1 MSSTPP
7 SRLFHWS
14 LFVAVLVVAGNILL
28 LPHLTA
34 TAASGPNPLTGFAWS
49 AVTDTTSNT
58 NTPTMGWISFNDP
71 TGGSLYGVYEDN
83 NGNLSGYAWSS
94 NLGWVDFNGSTA
106 DGAHPAPRVIPG
118 TGHVTG
124 WARACAAFSGN
135 ACSGDVNLDPNSG
148 GWDGWIDLSWIIQNK
163 TTCNW
168 SGYAWG
174 SDGIGWI
181 SFSSNPVD
189 PVSYGVT
196 GGSAVCTA
204 LYTPPTV
211 DFYASPNPIDSGQS
225 STLYWTSDAASCIG
239 FGFSTGIGDPANGSV
254 STGPL
259 TIDSPYTIT
268 CTGTN
273 GLQTTKGVT
282 VKVNTPVVSIS
293 ANPTRVRVNTPSSI
307 SWSAS
312 GVKHCKVS
320 GPSGPPLANGSDGVP
335 PDSSGDF
342 TTGSPQS
349 ITITRQSKFT
359 IDCQGTHG
367 SRVTKSV
374 IVNVLPIFQ
383 NF

>member
-118 TGHVTG
+118 TGYVTG

-135 ACSGDVNLDPNSG
+135 ACSGDMNLDPNSG
-148 GWDGWIDLSWIIQNK
+148 GWDGWIDLSWIIQDK

-181 SFSSNPVD
+181 SMSD
-189 PVSYGVT
+189 PSGSLYGIT

-320 GPSGPPLANGSDGVP
+320 GPSGPPLANGPDGVP